1 LKGQVQA
8 FVVIAIAGV
17 TLIAVLFTS
26 AQLGTVYSCG
36 EGCPPVMLHETVVMQ
51 SYNLN
56 SPTNATL
63 TLKNTGSVAVYLAAY
78 KVTGPNGLYFANTNW
93 TGPAIGPNYIGAA
106 NILIDG
112 KAFTFQSSASYT
124 ISITT
129 SRNTQFQFMI

>member
-1 LKGQVQA
+1 MKSQVQA
-8 FVVIAIAGV
+8 FIVIAIAGV

-26 AQLGTVYSCG
+26 VQLGTVYSCG
-36 EGCPPVMLHETVVMQ
+36 GSCPPVLHETVVMQ
-51 SYNLN
+51 SYILD

-112 KAFTFQSSASYT
+112 KAFAFQSSTSYT

-129 SRNTQFQFMI
+129 SRNTQFQFTI

>member
-1 LKGQVQA
+1 M
-8 FVVIAIAGV
+8 VIAIAGV

-36 EGCPPVMLHETVVMQ
+36 GGCPPVMLHETVVMQ
-51 SYNLN
+51 SYILD

-112 KAFTFQSSASYT
+112 KAFTFQSSTSYRT
-124 ISITT
+124 LEST
-129 SRNTQFQFMI
+129 SAARIQRLALA

>member
-1 LKGQVQA
+1 MKSQVQA
-8 FVVIAIAGV
+8 FIVIAIAGV

-36 EGCPPVMLHETVVMQ
+36 GGCPPVMLHETVVMQ
-51 SYNLN
+51 SYMLN

-63 TLKNTGSVAVYLAAY
+63 TLKNTGSVAVYLVAY

-112 KAFTFQSSASYT
+112 KAFTFHSSTSYT

-129 SRNTQFQFMI
+129 SRNTQLQFTI

>member
-1 LKGQVQA
+1 
-8 FVVIAIAGV
+8 
-17 TLIAVLFTS
+17 
-26 AQLGTVYSCG
+26 
-36 EGCPPVMLHETVVMQ
+36 MQ
-51 SYNLN
+51 SYILN

-112 KAFTFQSSASYT
+112 KAFTFQSSTSYT

-129 SRNTQFQFMI
+129 SRNTQLQFMI